1 MKLMIATGNKHKVEE
16 IKRIFEDID
25 ELELLFKPDF
35 PDLPEVDENK
45 DTLEGNAIKKAVE
58 TAKLTGF
65 WCLADDTGLEVD
77 ALNGEPGVYSAR
89 YAGEDATYADNNI
102 KLLKELEHFKNRKA
116 KFACVIAL
124 SDPQGNYKF
133 VRGECHG
140 RILKELK
147 GSKGFGYDPIFQP
160 DGFDETFAQMNAN
173 IKNEISHRGKALALA
188 RKEWEKIFEQLKNN

>member
-16 IKRIFEDID
+16 IKKIFEDIN

-35 PDLPEVDENK
+35 PHLPEVDENQ

-58 TAKLTGF
+58 TAKLTGL

-89 YAGEDATYADNNI
+89 YAGENATYADNNI
-102 KLLKELEHFKNRKA
+102 KLLEKLENCNNRNA

-124 SDPQGNYKF
+124 SDPKGNYRYA
-133 VRGECHG
+133 RGECNG
-140 RILKELK
+140 RILKELQ
-147 GSKGFGYDPIFQP
+147 GNRSFGYDPIFQP
-160 DGFDETFAQMNAN
+160 DGFDETFAQMSADA
-173 IKNEISHRGKALALA
+173 KNTISHRGKALTLA
-188 RKEWEKIFEQLKNN
+188 KKEWKKILEQ